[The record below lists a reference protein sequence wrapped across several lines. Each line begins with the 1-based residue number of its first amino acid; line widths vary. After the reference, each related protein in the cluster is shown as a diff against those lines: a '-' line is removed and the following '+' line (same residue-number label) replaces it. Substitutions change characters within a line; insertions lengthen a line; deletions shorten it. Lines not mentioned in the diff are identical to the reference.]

1 LQGVAGREV
10 GPIILDSSQSFGIF
24 SNIGYITSDKASA
37 NDKAMAALSDHIPDW
52 DLVQHR
58 TRCLGHCI
66 NLAFQASMSAPSE
79 AAVDYSQFQTPA
91 VNELDDPYGCD

>member
-66 NLAFQASMSAPSE
+66 NLAAQAFMSAPSE

-91 VNELDDPYGCD
+91 VNELDDPYGFD